1 VQDGHPTSCRQTVAG
16 QIADGIDVA
25 KFRPLTGSFGHF
37 LILFDNFIGILIW
50 LADSIAMQ
58 QTDIRVS

>member
-1 VQDGHPTSCRQTVAG
+1 VQDGHPTRCRQTVAG

-37 LILFDNFIGILIW
+37 LILFDNFIGILI
-50 LADSIAMQ
+50 
-58 QTDIRVS
+58 